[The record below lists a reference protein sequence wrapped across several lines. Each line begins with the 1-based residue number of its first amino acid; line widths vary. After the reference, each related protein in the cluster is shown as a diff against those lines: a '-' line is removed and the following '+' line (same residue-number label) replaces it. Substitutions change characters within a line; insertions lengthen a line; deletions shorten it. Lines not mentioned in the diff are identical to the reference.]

1 VNGYHLDI
9 GAPELALSSVAALFA
24 FSLTCYGWGRLVFR
38 FVYGPRAPLHAYVMG
53 LGVVTLTAVGG
64 VLNSANQATRFGL
77 STCAFFGIAITICFG
92 LMSLRKSG
100 WPSDILRL
108 RISIPGILLLCF
120 VLGWIAFLLIEL
132 LPSQILNHTDDFQT
146 YMVRPVRMQSLGTVG
161 GVPFELLGMTDFGAQ
176 AFLQAIFL
184 LWAPLTSIAEFE
196 VIFCFLLGIILVAEI
211 GLSNDV
217 LLPIIAL
224 AIAVFVAINPQIVN
238 LAPVYS
244 TSVVLLTLLSASRI
258 FLSEL
263 QQEKTFAKLVR
274 HTVPVGGSLAAML
287 AFKTTAVFFIGSF
300 FFVFFGLALVLRVPN
315 ALRAAIGTFITAG
328 ITLLPWLLL
337 NSDKF
342 NVMHWTFPTSGLI
355 ESALTF
361 HPSILDGFRRGPSY
375 DGPRIG
381 FACAGVA
388 IGLSLIA
395 GTFML
400 FHQSTR
406 KEGLL
411 RVATDVA
418 GISTYVGISANIIN
432 YDALRYTSP
441 FLIALASTR
450 LLFPLNLQFRKS
462 KLPSLVPYPSKAVFA
477 AIAVAQLMLL
487 VIFSHNL
494 FNRVWRIAT
503 QHTVAPW
510 PFDQTQ
516 HDLKSAALND
526 RTRDYI
532 RGIQR
537 KAPAG
542 STIWAWVD
550 TPFHFDFA
558 RNRIW
563 YFSHPFFMA
572 PWRINASTSD
582 DLKQELIARG
592 VDYILWQYERDWR
605 PSLAYLPEPP
615 RYPRVLIDRIIN
627 ENTTK
632 LLFALRDLTA
642 HSDILYDDGK
652 SVLIQLRGPSR

>member
-1 VNGYHLDI
+1 M
-9 GAPELALSSVAALFA
+9 ALSSLPALFA
-24 FSLTCYGWGRLVFR
+24 FSLACYGWGRLVFR
-38 FVYGPRAPLHAYVMG
+38 FVYGPRPPLHAYVMG
-53 LGVVTLTAVGG
+53 LGVVTLTAIGG
-64 VLNSANQATRFGL
+64 VLNSINQATKFGL
-77 STCAFFGIAITICFG
+77 SACAFSGIAITICFW

-100 WPSDILRL
+100 WPLEILRS
-108 RISIPGILLLCF
+108 RISIPVILLLSF
-120 VLGWIAFLLIEL
+120 VLGWTAFLLIEL
-132 LPSQILNHTDDFQT
+132 LPPQIFNHTDDFQT
-146 YMVRPVRMQSLGTVG
+146 YLVRPVRMQSLGTVG
-161 GVPFELLGMTDFGAQ
+161 GVPFEVLGMTDFGAQ

-184 LWAPLTSIAEFE
+184 LWVPLTSIVEFE
-196 VIFCFLLGIILVAEI
+196 VIFCFLLGIILLAEI
-211 GLSNDV
+211 GRSNDV
-217 LLPIIAL
+217 PLPIVAL
-224 AIAVFVAINPQIVN
+224 AIAVFVAINPQLVN

-244 TSVVLLTLLSASRI
+244 TSVVLLTLLSASTI
-258 FLSEL
+258 FLAEFE
-263 QQEKTFAKLVR
+263 QGKTFSKLVR
-274 HTVPVGGSLAAML
+274 HTVPVGGSLSAML
-287 AFKTTAVFFIGSF
+287 AFKMTALFFVGSF
-300 FFVFFGLALVLRVPN
+300 FFVLFGLALVLRVPG
-315 ALRAAIGTFITAG
+315 ALRAAIATFITAG

-337 NSDKF
+337 NADKF
-342 NVMHWTFPTSGLI
+342 DVMHWIFPTSELI
-355 ESALTF
+355 DSVLTF

-381 FACAGVA
+381 FACAGVV

-400 FHQSTR
+400 LYQARR

-411 RVATDVA
+411 RVATDLA
-418 GISTYVGISANIIN
+418 GISTYVGISATIIN

-450 LLFPLNLQFRKS
+450 LLFPLDLQYRQS
-462 KLPSLVPYPSKAVFA
+462 NLPSLTPYFSKAALA
-477 AIAVAQLMLL
+477 AIAVAQLTLL
-487 VIFSHNL
+487 SIFAHNL
-494 FNRVWRIAT
+494 FNRVWHIAT
-503 QHTVAPW
+503 QHTVAIW

-516 HDLKSAALND
+516 HDLKAAALSD

-550 TPFHFDFA
+550 APFHFDFA

-582 DLKQELIARG
+582 NLKQELIGRG
-592 VDYILWQYERDWR
+592 VDYILWQYRRDWS
-605 PSLAYLPEPP
+605 PNLSYLPEPA
-615 RYPRVLIDRIIN
+615 RYPTVLKDRIIN

-642 HSDILYDDGK
+642 RSDILHDDGK
-652 SVLIQLRGPSR
+652 SVLIQIRGPPRSPNVR